1 MATFPERAG
10 RITAT
15 AAQVAKLQGASLEA
29 TVLEQAKASLV
40 EMGYDNWNGGTDLF
54 TLMLEVPIPTYAAI
68 DHQREELERSI
79 ERCVSQVVRT
89 EIGNRVSD
97 VVISPVLADESLV
110 QRAVKDAVRKPGIV
124 KRATCHTFRHSIAT
138 HVLEAGND
146 IRTVQEL
153 LGHQDV
159 RTTMIYI
166 HVAAFVLVAVSAMV
180 FIRYGRHD
188 GIAESVDTCS
198 SVIG

>member
-15 AAQVAKLQGASLEA
+15 AAQVAKLQGVSLEA

-40 EMGYDNWNGGTDLF
+40 ETGYDNWNGGTDLF

-68 DHQREELERSI
+68 NHQREELERSI
-79 ERCVSQVVRT
+79 ERRVSQVVRT
-89 EIGNRVSD
+89 EIGNRISD
-97 VVISPVLADESLV
+97 AVISPVLADESLV
-110 QRAVKDAVRKPGIV
+110 
-124 KRATCHTFRHSIAT
+124 HSFAT
-138 HVLEAGND
+138 HVLEAGFD

-159 RTTMIYI
+159 RTTMIYT
-166 HVAAFVLVAVSAMV
+166 HVLNRGGRGVRSPADVLSLSGAT
-180 FIRYGRHD
+180 
-188 GIAESVDTCS
+188 SVTSKAD
-198 SVIG
+198 